1 MLSFVCLHYE
11 KRQWLKIESMKDAV
25 DSRVWATFVEFDDTK
40 NEEKFTFGQKWE
52 KKSQRKAKNYS
63 VCLWNLQ
70 KIGIR
75 KRTKLV
81 LLKINSR

>member
-52 KKSQRKAKNYS
+52 KKVSEKP
-63 VCLWNLQ
+63 
-70 KIGIR
+70 KIIR
-75 KRTKLV
+75 FAYEIYKKLV
-81 LLKINSR
+81 YEKEQN